1 MKEAGDDLGLSA
13 RQRRE
18 LSEQVETTLMTRA
31 LDQHF
36 AKVPQEASSEQQE
49 VDSGKQASEPEAS
62 AAELRSDSREQAQL
76 EAALAARNLK
86 RTLMLPVAE
95 AATGPR
101 WSPGAR
107 FPSDARQRPQLAE

>member
-1 MKEAGDDLGLSA
+1 MPEVTVDEKRAAETRLRTSATKQRVTQPAIRTAIALQRIVDGFYQTVKEAGDDLGLSA

-49 VDSGKQASEPEAS
+49 VDSGKQTSEPE
-62 AAELRSDSREQAQL
+62 
-76 EAALAARNLK
+76 
-86 RTLMLPVAE
+86 
-95 AATGPR
+95 
-101 WSPGAR
+101 
-107 FPSDARQRPQLAE
+107 